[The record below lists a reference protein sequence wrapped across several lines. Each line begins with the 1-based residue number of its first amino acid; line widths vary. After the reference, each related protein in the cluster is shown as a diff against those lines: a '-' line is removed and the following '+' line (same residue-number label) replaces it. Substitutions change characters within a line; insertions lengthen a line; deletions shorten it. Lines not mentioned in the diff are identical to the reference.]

1 MGAALVAGRGP
12 ELYLLP
18 PNAGRALPVPLR
30 GPLRTSPRPSLDP
43 DPSHLPDDLVGA
55 LEGARDGTEVAA
67 GTAEL
72 AEALGARLGR
82 PVRVASAAEL
92 RRLRSALPPLDPATE
107 RAYVLEV
114 AQRDLERVLRS
125 PEEVLVSL
133 AREEER
139 IERVVGREERAA
151 EALLAPAGTALAS
164 YAAEAGHLRAGL
176 ARHHA
181 ELVRRVESAARE
193 VVPNLAAIVGA
204 RTAARLVAAAGGL
217 APLGRMRGA
226 RLQLLGARRR
236 PSPTRGPRFGVLY
249 RAERMEDVPL
259 ERRAAFARSLA
270 ALAVIAAR
278 ADATTR
284 REIAV
289 GLRARRDRRIAELR
303 GRRR

>member
-1 MGAALVAGRGP
+1 VPGALIAGCGP
-12 ELYLLP
+12 DLYLLP
-18 PNAGRALPVPLR
+18 PDSRRALPVPLN

-43 DPSHLPDDLVGA
+43 DPARLPDDLIVA
-55 LEGARDGTEVAA
+55 LEGHREWTDVVA
-67 GTAEL
+67 GTPEL
-72 AEALGARLGR
+72 VAALGARLRR
-82 PVRVASAAEL
+82 PVRVASLADL
-92 RRLRSALPPLDPATE
+92 RRLRAFLPALDPATE

-125 PEEVLVSL
+125 PEEILVSL

-139 IERVVGREERAA
+139 VERVVGREERAA

-176 ARHHA
+176 VRHHA
-181 ELVRRVESAARE
+181 ELARRVEAAARE
-193 VVPNLAAIVGA
+193 VVPNLAALVGP
-204 RTAARLVAAAGGL
+204 RTAARLVSAAGGL
-217 APLGRMRGA
+217 SPLGRMRGA

-236 PSPTRGPRFGVLY
+236 PSPTRGPRYGVLF

-259 ERRAAFARSLA
+259 ERRAAYARSLA
-270 ALAVIAAR
+270 ALAAIAAR

-284 REIAV
+284 REIAPL
-289 GLRARRDRRIAELR
+289 LRARRDRRIAELR